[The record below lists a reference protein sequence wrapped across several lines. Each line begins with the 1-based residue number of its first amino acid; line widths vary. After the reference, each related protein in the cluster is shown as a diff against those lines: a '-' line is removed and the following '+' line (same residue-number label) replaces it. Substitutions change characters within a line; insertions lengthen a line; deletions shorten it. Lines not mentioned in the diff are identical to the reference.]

1 MSAFLTI
8 AIIHALAVMSPGPDF
23 ILVTKNTLET
33 SKRAGLFTAM
43 GLGLGILVHVSYSLL
58 GIGLLISKSIVL
70 FNTIKWI
77 GAAYLIYIG
86 WGALTHRS
94 KAGEASEK
102 EHRSKQQVSPLAAI
116 RMGFLCNVLNPK
128 ASLFFLALFTQ
139 VIRPDTPL
147 PVQIAY
153 GLYMGFATFA
163 WFAFV
168 SHFLSLAV
176 IKRSFEKI
184 QSVFT
189 RIMGALLLGL
199 GIKIALS
206 SRK

>member
-33 SKRAGLFTAM
+33 SRRAGVFTAI

-58 GIGLLISKSIVL
+58 GIGLLISQSIVF

-77 GAAYLIYIG
+77 GAAYLIYLG
-86 WGALTHRS
+86 WGALTHQS
-94 KAGEASEK
+94 KNTSGSEK
-102 EHRSKQQVSPLAAI
+102 NTIGKKHLSAGAAM

-139 VIRPDTPL
+139 VIRPETP
-147 PVQIAY
+147 PFVQIVY
-153 GLYMGFATFA
+153 GLYMSIATII
-163 WFAFV
+163 WFSFV
-168 SHFLSLAV
+168 SHFLGTSM
-176 IKRSFEKI
+176 IRRQFEKI

-189 RIMGALLLGL
+189 RAMGAVLLAL

-206 SRK
+206 SRR